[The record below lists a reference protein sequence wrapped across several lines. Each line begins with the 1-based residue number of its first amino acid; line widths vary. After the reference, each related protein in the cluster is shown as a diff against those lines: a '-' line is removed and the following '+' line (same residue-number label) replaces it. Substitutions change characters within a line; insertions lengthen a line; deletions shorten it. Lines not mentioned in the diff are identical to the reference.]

1 MAAKDP
7 SCRTQD
13 WCRRGGEVGA
23 FLDRV
28 KELFDFLTS
37 ATELP
42 SFEELFKVHC
52 GGSLEQ
58 IYSFCVNQV
67 KIEAVVCKGTRHLSG
82 VVVVR
87 VRPVLDFPAAQWAG
101 CLKVEKINKWVEFQF
116 KTNPKLKP
124 M

>member
-1 MAAKDP
+1 MAAKDH

-28 KELFDFLTS
+28 KELFDFVTS

-67 KIEAVVCKGTRHLSG
+67 KIEAVVCKGTRLLSG

-87 VRPVLDFPAAQWAG
+87 VKPVLDFLQRNGRAAS
-101 CLKVEKINKWVEFQF
+101 KWR
-116 KTNPKLKP
+116 K
-124 M
+124 

>member
-58 IYSFCVNQV
+58 IYSFCANQV

-87 VRPVLDFPAAQWAG
+87 VRPVLDFLQRNWRAAS
-101 CLKVEKINKWVEFQF
+101 KWR
-116 KTNPKLKP
+116 K
-124 M
+124 